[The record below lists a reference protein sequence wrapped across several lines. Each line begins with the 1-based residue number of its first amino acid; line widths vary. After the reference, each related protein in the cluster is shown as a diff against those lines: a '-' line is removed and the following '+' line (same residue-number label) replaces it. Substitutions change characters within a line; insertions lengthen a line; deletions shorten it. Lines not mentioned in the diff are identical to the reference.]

1 MLANQADGTQR
12 SWPRP
17 NQIGY
22 RSAAMRH
29 AICAVLVAAFMA
41 PVTAAE
47 LTMLATA
54 AAQGP
59 IQALEK
65 AYRDVRIEGARRRAR
80 RHPGHHDIRGAAGV
94 YVGRLGIL
102 KRFHR

>member
-1 MLANQADGTQR
+1 
-12 SWPRP
+12 
-17 NQIGY
+17 
-22 RSAAMRH
+22 MRH

-102 KRFHR
+102 KGFTDDNAIVRRRGSSRRCRAARARTRTT